1 MSANIRIRWT
11 PHPRLSAIHA
21 AYVVA
26 GGSRCVDPKTE
37 KLLVTPVTELN
48 NRLLSASVDVG
59 RFWRRLIVEV
69 AGERVAGERVAG
81 ERVTGERV
89 TGQRGDGD
97 RSDSRA
103 VEIALTD
110 AGLSELQLEPNA
122 QGVTR
127 LIADCRSAYAAH
139 LPKLADQLKLRAG
152 PLKERWDAYGPG
164 LLRAIAA
171 RIWDGSP
178 PEDWWPPRIETLLMQ
193 PARGGAGGFD
203 PDSQRVWIE
212 AMLTDANPAVPEVLR
227 VAWLISRVAIE
238 LHTREKSGEH
248 SRRLPW
254 PFASVPIVLAAAAD
268 LDLVAASPMPVRVA
282 MGLWDL
288 GDHRHADVVERW
300 WSERE
305 RTGTPLPVSLKTL
318 DEMLHPSDRLPL
330 GGAVR

>member
-1 MSANIRIRWT
+1 MAANTRISWT

-26 GGSRCVDPKTE
+26 GGGRCVDPKTE
-37 KLLVTPVTELN
+37 RLLVTPVTELN

-69 AGERVAGERVAG
+69 AGER
-81 ERVTGERV
+81 
-89 TGQRGDGD
+89 GDGD
-97 RSDSRA
+97 RGDSRA
-103 VEIALTD
+103 VEIALSD
-110 AGLSELQLEPNA
+110 GGLSELQLEPNA
-122 QGVTR
+122 QGVSR
-127 LIADCRSAYAAH
+127 LIADCRSVYAAQ
-139 LPKLADQLKLRAG
+139 LPKLADQLRLRAR

-164 LLRAIAA
+164 LLRAIAS

-178 PEDWWPPRIETLLMQ
+178 PEDWWPPRVEALLLQ

-203 PDSQRVWIE
+203 PDSQRVWVE

-227 VAWLISRVAIE
+227 VAWLVSRVAIE

-254 PFASVPIVLAAAAD
+254 PFASIPIVLAAATD
-268 LDLVAASPMPVRVA
+268 LELISATPMPVRAA

-288 GDHRHADVVERW
+288 GDHRQADVVERW
-300 WSERE
+300 WRERE
-305 RTGTPLPVSLKTL
+305 RAGTPLPVSLKTL
-318 DEMLHPSDRLPL
+318 AEMLRPSDRLPL